1 MKRLKNDS
9 AGNIRRIELIN
20 FMCHRHLVVN
30 FNDKLNFVV
39 GSNGSGKSAL
49 LTAISLC
56 LGCKA
61 SVTQRGNSVKSLI
74 REGETQATISVT
86 LTNEGPTAFRNEIYG
101 NSIVIERT
109 FNANLTASTSY
120 KVKSELNKVISTKR
134 EEIIVICEHFNF
146 QIDNPLVMLTQE
158 TSKRFLASSTP
169 SDKYEFFLKGTQL
182 DQLYTDYQYTM
193 ERLASMQHVASE
205 AGKTVK
211 QLQDDVQL
219 LEQRVTSIENMQ
231 SAYEKRENLKGELVW
246 SKALISKE
254 AWLASQSAVTRTA
267 GKIELFQVSRE
278 TLQAEKDKL
287 LDTISQLNALIQERA
302 RMAKEEENKHSQLAD
317 KKRNVQ
323 SEQLEVQRTI
333 LRIQETIQ
341 EYHKEKELISNSAN
355 SQAHAYSLQQ
365 REVRINDL
373 EQQITSMNAQITAL
387 RTEIAQEQTK
397 KAELSQVLPNAT
409 EMLAKKLADLQIAKS
424 KYQTLASS
432 PHDSAVLYGEKIPLL
447 LQEIKSKSRQFSHA
461 PIGPIGLEISLKEPQ
476 WTQAVEVVLNKMLDA
491 FIVTSIAD
499 RNLLQ
504 QLLDKYG
511 LRNSIYTLSD
521 ASPLRHIEKISY
533 PCVSDKIEIKSA
545 LVTKLLV
552 KITKINRIVLV
563 ESRTKGYEVLEQ
575 APRSIQIDAVF
586 TQEGQKCILSRGGKS
601 VYSFSV
607 GKGKLGVKVQDQL
620 TSIQRT
626 ISHLESEIVA
636 MKQDV
641 NRLTQQSDQISSSIR
656 RKFDQITQ
664 TEDLIFQSTKEIRQT
679 KAQIEEL
686 APNEGNLNPQTN
698 QKNIENKIS
707 MMQDQLLCAQSR
719 AEALEREI
727 EAIDFQLSESSS
739 SADAE
744 QDLKESRE
752 LIVQLLDQKN
762 KVSTD
767 ISKTSQEIEA
777 LSRSLESF
785 QAQTAQLKDQW
796 EQEADAARQ
805 MAPSHMENLPS
816 RAVDQIEAEL
826 DAISVQIQ
834 LREQDNGDP
843 EEILNEYENKRRE
856 LYELTSQLAVNSQ
869 IITSLEKALSYRK
882 QRWITFRDCI
892 ATRSSL
898 YFDEY
903 LQTRGYTGRLD
914 FDHEAKRLN
923 VSVFTSEAQHAK
935 SIGASSDTINSDTK
949 GLSGGEKSF
958 STVSLLLA
966 LWESVQ
972 TPVKC
977 LDEFDVFMDSVNR
990 KLIIGMMLE
999 FARKQGSQYIFISPL
1014 GFASFVNVVQ
1024 DVKVIALSEPVRN
1037 QSVISDFV

>member
-1 MKRLKNDS
+1 
-9 AGNIRRIELIN
+9 
-20 FMCHRHLVVN
+20 MCHRHLVVN

-39 GSNGSGKSAL
+39 GANGSGKSAL

-74 REGETQATISVT
+74 REGATQASVAVT
-86 LTNEGPTAFRNEIYG
+86 VRNEGPSAFRHEIYG
-101 NSIVIERT
+101 NEIVIERT
-109 FNANLTASTSY
+109 FNASATGSASY
-120 KVKSELNKVISTKR
+120 RVKSGTSKVISTKR
-134 EEIIVICEHFNF
+134 EDITLICEHFNF

-169 SDKYEFFLKGTQL
+169 SEKYEFFLKGTQL
-182 DQLYTDYQYTM
+182 DQLYIDYQYTT
-193 ERLASMQHVASE
+193 ERLSSMQHVASE

-211 QLQDDVQL
+211 QLQDEVQV

-246 SKALISKE
+246 SKAFLSKE
-254 AWLASQSAVTRTA
+254 AWLSSQSAVGRTG
-267 GKIELFQVSRE
+267 GKLELLQVKMQ
-278 TLQAEKDKL
+278 TLEAEKDKL
-287 LDTISQLNALIQERA
+287 MDSISQLNFLIQERT
-302 RMAKEEENKHSQLAD
+302 RLAKEEENKHSLLSD
-317 KKRNVQ
+317 KKRSLS

-333 LRIQETIQ
+333 SRIQETIEEYRQ
-341 EYHKEKELISNSAN
+341 EQELISNSTTN
-355 SQAHAYSLQQ
+355 HHSYNLQQ
-365 REVRINDL
+365 RTARIAEL

-387 RTEIAQEQTK
+387 RTEIGEEQAK
-397 KAELSQVLPNAT
+397 KAELSQVLPSAT
-409 EMLAKKLADLQIAKS
+409 ETLAKKLADLQVAKS
-424 KYQTLASS
+424 KYSTLSSS
-432 PHDSAVLYGEKIPLL
+432 PNDAAVLYGEKIPLL
-447 LQEIKSKSRQFSHA
+447 LQEIRSKTHLFSRP

-499 RNLLQ
+499 RNSLQ
-504 QLLDKYG
+504 QLLDRYG
-511 LRNSIYTLSD
+511 LRNSVYTLSD
-521 ASPLRHIEKISY
+521 ASALAHIERIPY
-533 PCVSDKIEIKSA
+533 PCVLDKIEIKSP

-552 KITKINRIVLV
+552 KISKINKIVLV
-563 ESRTKGYEVLEQ
+563 ESRSKGYEVLEQ
-575 APRSIQIDAVF
+575 ASRSTQIDGVF
-586 TQEGQKCILSRGGKS
+586 TQEGQKIIASNAGKS
-601 VYSFSV
+601 VYSFNV
-607 GKGKLGVKVQDQL
+607 GKAKLGVKVQDQL
-620 TSIQRT
+620 ASIQKT
-626 ISHLESEIVA
+626 ISHLETEAAAV
-636 MKQDV
+636 KQDV
-641 NRLTQQSDQISSSIR
+641 NRLSQQSDQLSASIR

-664 TEDLIFQSTKEIRQT
+664 TEDSIFQSTKEIRQA

-686 APNEGNLNPQTN
+686 SASETDPQAS
-698 QKNIENKIS
+698 QQLIETKIS
-707 MMQDQLLCAQSR
+707 MMQHQLHCAQSR
-719 AEALEREI
+719 AEALEGEI
-727 EAIDFQLSESSS
+727 DAIQHEMDQSSL
-739 SADAE
+739 ANDAE

-752 LIVQLLDQKN
+752 LIVQLVDQKN

-767 ISKTSQEIEA
+767 ASKTDQEIGA
-777 LSRSLESF
+777 LSRSLAAF
-785 QAQTAQLKDQW
+785 QAQAAQLKDQW
-796 EQEADAARQ
+796 EQEAAAARS
-805 MAPSHMENLPS
+805 MAPSHPEDSPS
-816 RAVDQIEAEL
+816 RPVDLLEAEL
-826 DAISVQIQ
+826 EAITVQIQ
-834 LREQDNGDP
+834 VREQENGDP
-843 EEILNEYENKRRE
+843 EQIVTQYEIKKRE
-856 LYELTSQLAVNSQ
+856 LYELTSQLSVNSQ
-869 IITSLEKALSYRK
+869 IIASLEKALSYRK

-914 FDHEAKRLN
+914 FDHESKRLN

-935 SIGASSDTINSDTK
+935 SIGAPNEAVNSDTK

-1014 GFASFVNVVQ
+1014 GFVSFVNVVE

-1037 QSVISDFV
+1037 QSVISDFVSQAE